1 MSRSRS
7 TSESSDNL
15 DHLGLGGMCEVG
27 EVKRGVSY
35 DMDGKFS
42 YSQVVKCGLIQKF
55 KTTVDENG
63 KFQYYSSD
71 MRPVPPGWYDL
82 DKSKHKVPVGWYQT
96 RFLSAF
102 LPEFPSVIENADLVH
117 LGVRVTFV
125 RRMTLTMS

>member
-7 TSESSDNL
+7 PSESSDMEA
-15 DHLGLGGMCEVG
+15 LGGGGMCDVG
-27 EVKRGVSY
+27 EVRRGVSY

-63 KFQYYSSD
+63 KFNYYSAD

-82 DKSKHKVPVGWYQT
+82 DKSKHKVPIGWYQM
-96 RFLSAF
+96 
-102 LPEFPSVIENADLVH
+102 
-117 LGVRVTFV
+117 GVEQK
-125 RRMTLTMS
+125 